1 MQYMEPSFVSEDL
14 IWPEAKPRAISHP
27 RKQNEVPYIAY
38 IPYYYT
44 IYDIS
49 STFDGILVIVRH
61 FVFMRMRI
69 TPSKH
74 MLTVQYS

>member
-1 MQYMEPSFVSEDL
+1 MQYMEPSFVSEV
-14 IWPEAKPRAISHP
+14 H
-27 RKQNEVPYIAY
+27 

-61 FVFMRMRI
+61 FVFYL
-69 TPSKH
+69 H
-74 MLTVQYS
+74 AHYS